1 MPLSTMPLSLAC
13 STTATALLIV
23 TAFLSAIAVAG
34 EGWENAEAQKL
45 PHKRFGKKE
54 MFSDYEIPRPAQVDP
69 KNTGIFTVGHHSV
82 NLC

>member
-45 PHKRFGKKE
+45 PHKRFGKIDLSQLTRSSK
-54 MFSDYEIPRPAQVDP
+54 Y
-69 KNTGIFTVGHHSV
+69 
-82 NLC
+82 